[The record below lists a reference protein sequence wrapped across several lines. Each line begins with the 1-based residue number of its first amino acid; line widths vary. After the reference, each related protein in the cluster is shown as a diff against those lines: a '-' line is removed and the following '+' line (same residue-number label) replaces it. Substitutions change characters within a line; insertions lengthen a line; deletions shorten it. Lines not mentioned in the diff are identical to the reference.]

1 MIELDKL
8 GEKLLDPAFIKL
20 AQQQFAKS
28 HPGFQELGIEVLE
41 LGEGRASMRLPYNPK
56 FVGDRNSG
64 SLHGG
69 IITTLMDTLCGL
81 CVMATLR
88 TPTPIATLDLRM
100 DYLRPTRR
108 GLDIIAEAE
117 CYSRSKSVA
126 FVRGFALQGAERE
139 PVAHCNASFMLNT
152 KGANFPGSNFSS
164 ITADLEPGNG

>member
-1 MIELDKL
+1 MTELDKL
-8 GEKLLDPAFIKL
+8 GEQLLDPAFIKL
-20 AQQQFAKS
+20 AQRQFAKS
-28 HPGFQELGIEVLE
+28 HPGFQELGIEVVSI
-41 LGEGRASMRLPYNPK
+41 GEGRASMRLPYDPK
-56 FVGDRNSG
+56 FIGDRNSG

-117 CYSRSKSVA
+117 CYSRTKSVA
-126 FVRGFALQGAERE
+126 FVRGFALQGDERE

-152 KGANFPGSNFSS
+152 KGANFPTSNFSS
-164 ITADLEPGNG
+164 IHTDAEAGHG